1 MITEGKSVTYA
12 TNSDGKIVYQLPQE
26 DWGPGDDISGT
37 TYFDMNGEIP
47 VDEKR
52 VRVSESEGISVI
64 YDYFEDKRFYVDEDG
79 AQCISDVYD
88 KADPFLDGY
97 AVVANEI
104 SNAKGNT
111 DVEWGIIK
119 SPK

>member
-1 MITEGKSVTYA
+1 MTYA
-12 TNSDGKIVYQLPQE
+12 PDSEGKIVYQLPQE

-47 VDEKR
+47 VDEER

-64 YDYFEDKRFYVDEDG
+64 YDYFEGKRFFVDENG
-79 AQCISDVYD
+79 VQCISDVYD

-104 SNAKGNT
+104 TDGDGNK

-119 SPK
+119 HPEK